1 MKARVGSMT
10 NRESKIKDRVM
21 HLETERRE
29 GEKIREG
36 ERERGRERE
45 GEGAKADR
53 LTLLA
58 LGWIG
63 LELDSYPFK

>member
-1 MKARVGSMT
+1 MT

-21 HLETERRE
+21 HLKTERRE

-36 ERERGRERE
+36 ERERERERGRERG
-45 GEGAKADR
+45 GEGAKTDR

>member
-1 MKARVGSMT
+1 MT

-21 HLETERRE
+21 YLETERRE
-29 GEKIREG
+29 EEKIREG
-36 ERERGRERE
+36 ERERGGGGRERE
-45 GEGAKADR
+45 GEGAKTDR

>member
-36 ERERGRERE
+36 EREREGGRGSKGR
-45 GEGAKADR
+45 
-53 LTLLA
+53 
-58 LGWIG
+58 
-63 LELDSYPFK
+63 

>member
-1 MKARVGSMT
+1 MT

-21 HLETERRE
+21 YLETERRE

-36 ERERGRERE
+36 ERERGRRRERE
-45 GEGAKADR
+45 GEGAKTDR